1 MKTKGHEFMRNER
14 LGYMCT
20 CPTNLGTVVRC
31 SAHIQLKVRL
41 ACSEQEQFTTG
52 TIHHNKRKFQGQVGQ
67 ESHNWKA
74 TVGTIR
80 TSETQEL
87 ELTAR

>member
-31 SAHIQLKVRL
+31 SAHIQLKVRQNYVKVR
-41 ACSEQEQFTTG
+41 E
-52 TIHHNKRKFQGQVGQ
+52 NYVK
-67 ESHNWKA
+67 
-74 TVGTIR
+74 
-80 TSETQEL
+80 
-87 ELTAR
+87 LTLCANFSLFVF